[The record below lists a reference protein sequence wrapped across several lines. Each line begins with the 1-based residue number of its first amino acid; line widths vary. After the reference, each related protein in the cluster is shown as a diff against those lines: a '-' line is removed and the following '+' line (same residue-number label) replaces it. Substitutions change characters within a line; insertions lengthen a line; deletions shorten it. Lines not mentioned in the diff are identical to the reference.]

1 MNDDEFLEMCRLAAG
16 PDTGGQCTDK
26 KIDAVEQVEAD
37 PRGTVRRLYG
47 LYMAEWHL
55 HEVTAAGMR
64 QMRDYKDRSF
74 VQMGDHAGRLEIERD
89 QLRAALDAATQRA
102 EAAEKDA
109 NELRSDNE
117 MNAHY
122 AARALHAEAER
133 DQLLSHLADADQSS
147 MERIA
152 KIDAL
157 EAALAAVLPVFYRE
171 VCAEAE
177 RIIESS
183 GMVSGAHWNA
193 MKIILERRGVQPE
206 VQP

>member
-1 MNDDEFLEMCRLAAG
+1 MKSTVIECPECAG
-16 PDTGGQCTDK
+16 HGGEGVYCEDCLSTGRITVYGPP
-26 KIDAVEQVEAD
+26 AEA
-37 PRGTVRRLYG
+37 
-47 LYMAEWHL
+47 
-55 HEVTAAGMR
+55 
-64 QMRDYKDRSF
+64 
-74 VQMGDHAGRLEIERD
+74 ID
-89 QLRAALDAATQRA
+89 QLRADLAAERQRA

-157 EAALAAVLPVFYRE
+157 EAALAAVLPDFYRE

>member
-16 PDTGGQCTDK
+16 PDTGGQWTDK

-47 LYMAEWHL
+47 LYMAEWQR

-89 QLRAALDAATQRA
+89 QLRAALAIANARA

-109 NELRSDNE
+109 NELR
-117 MNAHY
+117 
-122 AARALHAEAER
+122 
-133 DQLLSHLADADQSS
+133 
-147 MERIA
+147 
-152 KIDAL
+152 
-157 EAALAAVLPVFYRE
+157 AALAAERAR
-171 VCAEAE
+171 AEAAE
-177 RIIESS
+177 RERDELRVALVGGCEDRDTDEGEYYEH
-183 GMVSGAHWNA
+183 GMVG
-193 MKIILERRGVQPE
+193 
-206 VQP
+206 

>member
-1 MNDDEFLEMCRLAAG
+1 MSEQDDLIGELRA
-16 PDTGGQCTDK
+16 TGR
-26 KIDAVEQVEAD
+26 AL
-37 PRGTVRRLYG
+37 VRRN
-47 LYMAEWHL
+47 
-55 HEVTAAGMR
+55 
-64 QMRDYKDRSF
+64 D
-74 VQMGDHAGRLEIERD
+74 VQAKEIA
-89 QLRAALDAATQRA
+89 QLRADLAAERQRA

-109 NELRSDNE
+109 NELHSDNE

-157 EAALAAVLPVFYRE
+157 EAALAAVLPDFYRE

-193 MKIILERRGVQPE
+193 MKIILERRGVHRRCSVSANHPPE
-206 VQP
+206 

>member
-47 LYMAEWHL
+47 LYMAEWQR
-55 HEVTAAGMR
+55 HEITAAGMR

-102 EAAEKDA
+102 EAAEAVAGNMLNHLLPDTI
-109 NELRSDNE
+109 
-117 MNAHY
+117 
-122 AARALHAEAER
+122 RAIVLDLSAAER
-133 DQLLSHLADADQSS
+133 HAPDMGEFAITPQTLEFRDKCAAFLGAEWPDSAWDEEWLT
-147 MERIA
+147 
-152 KIDAL
+152 AL
-157 EAALAAVLPVFYRE
+157 D
-171 VCAEAE
+171 AE
-177 RIIESS
+177 R
-183 GMVSGAHWNA
+183 A
-193 MKIILERRGVQPE
+193 RRARSEQDE